1 MVAESIENKNIV
13 REEVQSN
20 LDGDDEPVV
29 HKVLFR
35 DLMEIPKGQRL
46 ANPQKKLFMS
56 HLLMSPENQK
66 KIREADEVA
75 SKNEEKANNKA
86 KLIKDL
92 LSKNKKRKRLHAEQI
107 Q

>member
-1 MVAESIENKNIV
+1 MVLESKENKNIV

-29 HKVLFR
+29 RKVRFH

-46 ANPQKKLFMS
+46 ANPQKKLFTM

-66 KIREADEVA
+66 KIKEADQVA
-75 SKNEEKANNKA
+75 RKKEERVYQKA
-86 KLIKDL
+86 KQ
-92 LSKNKKRKRLHAEQI
+92 N
-107 Q
+107 

>member
-1 MVAESIENKNIV
+1 MVLESKENNNIV

-20 LDGDDEPVV
+20 LDGDDELVV
-29 HKVLFR
+29 HKVRFR

-66 KIREADEVA
+66 KIKEVDEVA
-75 SKNEEKANNKA
+75 RKEERVN
-86 KLIKDL
+86 
-92 LSKNKKRKRLHAEQI
+92 
-107 Q
+107 